1 MSQQI
6 TLDRSLRWQRRALRS
21 RHIPELDPNG
31 LLRRSLNIYDQRRR
45 ASWELETLAAFPPV
59 ARAIERI
66 TTGILNMR
74 WSVLPPIGQEQVQ
87 AAVDTAR
94 WLGQSLRRP
103 NLQGDGVDG
112 LLSAAVRDLL
122 VHAVSGIERQPGDDT
137 QAFWLW
143 PIDPTKMELVN
154 GWEPGSDL
162 PRYRYHN
169 GSHLVDLQDEQAFL
183 IKRLGSS
190 AELFPR
196 SPVEVAAPA
205 VLAWISLLD
214 YQTIQTSKSNPAT
227 LIHLG
232 DVSKDELDEFRDY
245 WEYDVLQ
252 LGKQPSM
259 GGKGTPQILRLNSQ
273 TDEGLYLK
281 YAESLLKTIAICF
294 NLTPR
299 DLGLTDHD
307 NRATAGEAASSTH
320 ADAVAPVAR
329 LIFRKLHDEVI
340 DFYFPGYRLEL
351 TDTEPRTENEEAER
365 AVLLWD
371 KGVITLNQT
380 LIAVGMEPIGPEGE
394 RRINEIPGGEVLSLP
409 RQRKG
414 SSRDQTTR
422 N

>member
-6 TLDRSLRWQRRALRS
+6 TIDRSLKWQRRALRS
-21 RHIPELDPNG
+21 RHMAELDPNG
-31 LLRRSLNIYDQRRR
+31 LLRRSLNVYDQRRR
-45 ASWELETLAAFPPV
+45 AVWELETLAAFPPV
-59 ARAIERI
+59 ARAIERV
-66 TTGILNMR
+66 TTGVLNMR
-74 WSVLPPIGQEQVQ
+74 WSVLPPIGQEQSRP
-87 AAVDTAR
+87 AVETAR
-94 WLGQSLRRP
+94 WLGQSLRNP
-103 NLQGDGVDG
+103 NPQGDGIDG

-122 VHAVSGIERQPGDDT
+122 VHAVAGVERQPGDES

-143 PIDPTKMELVN
+143 AIDPTKMQVVD
-154 GWEPGSDL
+154 GWEPDAGL
-162 PRYRYHN
+162 PRYQYHT
-169 GSHLVDLQDEQAFL
+169 GADLVDLQDEQAFL

-214 YQTIQTSKSNPAT
+214 YQSIQTSKSNPAT

-252 LGKQPSM
+252 QGKQPSM

-273 TDEGLYLK
+273 TDEGLYLR
-281 YAESLLKTIAICF
+281 YAEYLLKTIAICF

-307 NRATAGEAASSTH
+307 NRATAGEAATSTH
-320 ADAVAPVAR
+320 SDAVVPPAR
-329 LIFRKLHDEVI
+329 LIFRKLHSEVV

-351 TDTEPRTENEEAER
+351 TDTEPRTETEEANR
-365 AVLLWD
+365 AVLLWE

-380 LIAVGMEPIGPEGE
+380 LIAVGMEPIGPEGD
-394 RRINEIPGGEVLSLP
+394 RRIGDGV
-409 RQRKG
+409 R
-414 SSRDQTTR
+414 
-422 N
+422 